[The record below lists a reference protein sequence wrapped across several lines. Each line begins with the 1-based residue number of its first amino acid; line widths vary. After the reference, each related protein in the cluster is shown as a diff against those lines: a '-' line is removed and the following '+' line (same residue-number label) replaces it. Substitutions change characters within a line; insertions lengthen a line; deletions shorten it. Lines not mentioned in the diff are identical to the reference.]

1 MKHYG
6 CYYCFARICI
16 PEMAFAPFQTV
27 NALESF
33 QIVQTA
39 TIHVEDVA
47 K

>member
-1 MKHYG
+1 
-6 CYYCFARICI
+6 
-16 PEMAFAPFQTV
+16 MAFAPFQTV

-47 K
+47 KWQNDSCARR